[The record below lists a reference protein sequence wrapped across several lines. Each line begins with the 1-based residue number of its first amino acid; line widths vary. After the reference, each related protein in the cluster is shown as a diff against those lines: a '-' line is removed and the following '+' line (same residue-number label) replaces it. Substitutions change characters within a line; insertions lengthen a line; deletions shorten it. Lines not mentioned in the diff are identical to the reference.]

1 MKNKGYNL
9 IEVLVAMALLAW
21 VVLVVAG
28 LFIYGQK
35 GVYSGKQQT
44 KAVAFGQKI
53 YEDLASLSFENK
65 YKIFQGTAGNS
76 SIKTTYSTD
85 TENPFSEST
94 EPMLFNIFNSWKRG
108 LEGLS
113 PNAYIECT
121 ITAKKPKSG
130 VNATFDNC
138 LFLQFDLLVFWT
150 EVKRLRRAELS
161 FTFGG
166 G

>member
-53 YEDLASLSFENK
+53 YEDLASLSFDNK
-65 YKIFQGTAGNS
+65 YKIFQGTAGDS
-76 SIKTTYSTD
+76 SKKTTYSTE
-85 TENPFSEST
+85 TTNPFSEST
-94 EPMLFNIFNSWKRG
+94 EPMLFNVLNSWKKG
-108 LEGLS
+108 LEDLS
-113 PNAYIECT
+113 PNSYIECT
-121 ITAKKPKSG
+121 VTAQRPKSG
-130 VNATFDNC
+130 GTATFDNC
-138 LFLQFDLLVFWT
+138 LFLQFDLKVFWT
-150 EVKRLRRAELS
+150 EVKRLRRVELS